1 MQWVM
6 NREGAGVLQFIWF
19 PSKIRSLLFRGKYF
33 SYHRMTESQQMA
45 SEPLMNPL
53 PKQDL
58 LLFLVEASAL
68 EEAS

>member
-1 MQWVM
+1 M

-19 PSKIRSLLFRGKYF
+19 PSKIRSLLFRGKSF

-58 LLFLVEASAL
+58 LLFLAEASAL